1 MKSKARFLPFVLA
14 LVLLTSLFVLS
25 PATAATGSVTLSKSH
40 ITTPGGEVDIT
51 VEDEG
56 ANKGLV
62 LYGET
67 MGRDGDGDPVPYI
80 VHDRA
85 YDINSRSLQFNT
97 RLAPLLSAT
106 KKELGLDDGEIDRD
120 IGRNSSDVV
129 LELMNANSYSSSTI
143 AAWEALTRPA
153 RGSDGN
159 EVEGKRHP
167 RSLENPEGGVFVLR
181 TSNDDDLDYEVLEE
195 ISFTVTYKSH
205 DIQMVDVHVVS
216 TQDTKGKTLSLLETG
231 ASTGVFK
238 GKFVTADSTGL
249 SDNTIAAIAGSLI
262 TVTYEDPDEDESF
275 DRVTVETTPPDVAI
289 ISPDHD
295 YSTQIRGVR
304 LTAQVTDTEAKVVEK
319 TIMFHVSATD
329 AGSGAP
335 EQVGQGEQTNIA
347 IDNGFR
353 SEVQLQGVPAGVT
366 NIEWWVTVEDGA
378 GNSGESDR
386 DPTTDDKERWTIR
399 IDTQAPELEGAVTGQ
414 NLNDDGEE
422 VTDPAKADPTSV
434 RAVFDEPIDGDS
446 LQTTDFRVND
456 IIPADVSWSD
466 DHPESAFLTVA
477 SMASDATPTVK
488 VVGAVTDTAGNVTSG
503 GLAATATDGIAP
515 ALSVEVD
522 PTYDKEEVEIRVRSD
537 EALLTLPTITINDS
551 NADTG
556 LSRLR
561 LIAADHYMATYEAT
575 TDDPAIYNVQV
586 SGKDTSAN
594 EASIGKDAHDAD
606 GATTFEIDSSLPA
619 PTSITLPGHDP
630 IEVGKDLNDDGDI
643 DGISD
648 DPYAITTG
656 NPFITIEWD
665 SENEYDGDSHK
676 TVDFTGLTIGN
687 DDVSHEIDTPTG
699 DESGAR
705 TQSEGD
711 VVFNV
716 TKPTVNR
723 LLISARGL
731 ALGEYEMAFNGE
743 DELGN
748 TLKDPVK
755 IKIKVVE
762 PDPFE
767 IKLTPGWN
775 LVSLP
780 AEPQMSAIN
789 DVIPAD
795 HPVSTV
801 LTYDPTQP
809 GSWLVAHRGEDG
821 MLAGTLENI
830 SARTAYW
837 IFTEA
842 FDSLK
847 VLVTRQSGGQVHNLP
862 TVNLVAGW
870 NLMGVLDVSGE
881 ASFGDGVDEYG
892 HLTKGRYVQTYSF
905 DASSDRYEAIGD
917 GGVQIGHGYWTYVSE
932 ATVLVP

>member
-14 LVLLTSLFVLS
+14 LALLTSLFVLS

-56 ANKGLV
+56 ANTGVV
-62 LYGET
+62 LDGET
-67 MGRDGDGDPVPYI
+67 MGRDGDGNPVAYI
-80 VHDRA
+80 VHDRG
-85 YDINSRSLQFNT
+85 YDVDSRSLQFNT
-97 RLAPLLSAT
+97 SLAPLLSAT
-106 KKELGLDDGEIDRD
+106 KDELGLDDDETDRN

-129 LELMNANSYSSSTI
+129 LELVNANSYSTSTI

-153 RGSDGN
+153 RDSDGN
-159 EVEGKRHP
+159 AVEGKRHP

-181 TSNDDDLDYEVLEE
+181 TSDDDEGKYTVMEE
-195 ISFTVTYKSH
+195 IAFTATYKSH
-205 DIQMVDVHVVS
+205 DIQMVDVHVAS
-216 TQDTKGKTLSLLETG
+216 TQDTKGKTLSLEETG

-238 GKFVTADSTGL
+238 GSLVTADS
-249 SDNTIAAIAGSLI
+249 SDESANSIAAIAGSLI
-262 TVTYEDPDEDESF
+262 TVTYEDPDEDKSI

-304 LTAQVTDTEAKVVEK
+304 LTAQVTDTEAKVVK
-319 TIMFHVSATD
+319 DSITFHVSATD
-329 AGSGAP
+329 ASTNAP
-335 EQVGQGEQTNIA
+335 RDVGQGEQTNIA

-353 SEVQLQGVPAGVT
+353 SEVQLEGVPAGVT
-366 NIEWWVTVEDGA
+366 NIEWWVTVDDGA
-378 GNSGESDR
+378 GNRGESDR
-386 DPTTDDKERWTIR
+386 DPTTDEKERWTIR
-399 IDTQAPELEGAVTGQ
+399 IDTQAPELARAVTGE
-414 NLNDDGEE
+414 NLNDDDEE

-434 RAVFDEPIDGDS
+434 RAVFDEDIDGDS

-466 DHPESAFLTVA
+466 KHRESAFLTVA

-503 GLAATATDGIAP
+503 GLAATAKDGIAP

-537 EALLTLPTITINDS
+537 EALLTLPTITINGS

-619 PTSITLPGHDP
+619 PTSITLPGNP
-630 IEVGKDLNDDGDI
+630 VIELAE
-643 DGISD
+643 GISD

-665 SENEYDGDSHK
+665 SENEYKGDTHK

-705 TQSEGD
+705 TKSGD

-731 ALGEYEMAFNGE
+731 ALGEYEMAFNGA
-743 DELGN
+743 DELGS

-755 IKIKVVE
+755 IKIKIVE

-767 IKLTPGWN
+767 VKLRPGWN

-780 AEPQMSAIN
+780 AQPHASGIN

-795 HPVSTV
+795 HAISIV
-801 LTYDPTQP
+801 LTYDPTQA
-809 GSWLVAHRGEDG
+809 GAWLSASRDPASVEP
-821 MLAGTLENI
+821 LAGSLEIIN
-830 SARTAYW
+830 ARTAYW
-837 IFTEA
+837 IFTDA

-847 VLVTRQSGGQVHNLP
+847 VEVMQQRGGAPVNLP
-862 TVNLVAGW
+862 TLSLVAGW
-870 NLMGVLDVSGE
+870 NLLPVLDVSGS
-881 ASFGDGVDEYG
+881 AAFGTELEKYG
-892 HLTKGRYVQTYSF
+892 NLSAGRFVQTYSY
-905 DASSDRYEAIGD
+905 DTSSDRFEVLD
-917 GGVQIGHGYWTYVSE
+917 GGVQVGRGYWVYMS
-932 ATVLVP
+932 AAGVLVP

>member
-14 LVLLTSLFVLS
+14 LALLTSLFVLS

-40 ITTPGGEVDIT
+40 ITTPGGVVDIT

-56 ANKGLV
+56 ANTGVV
-62 LYGET
+62 LDRET
-67 MGRDGDGDPVPYI
+67 MGRDGDGNPVAYI
-80 VHDRA
+80 VHDRD
-85 YDINSRSLQFNT
+85 YDVDSRSLQFNT
-97 RLAPLLSAT
+97 SLAPLLSAT
-106 KKELGLDDGEIDRD
+106 KDELGLDDDETDRS

-129 LELMNANSYSSSTI
+129 LELVNANSYSTSTI

-153 RGSDGN
+153 RDSDQN
-159 EVEGKRHP
+159 AVEGKRHP
-167 RSLENPEGGVFVLR
+167 RSLENAEGGVFVLR
-181 TSNDDDLDYEVLEE
+181 TSDDDEGKYTVMED
-195 ISFTVTYKSH
+195 ISFAVTYKSH
-205 DIQMVDVHVVS
+205 DTQMVDVHVVS
-216 TQDTKGKTLSLLETG
+216 TQDTKGKTLSLEETG

-238 GKFVTADSTGL
+238 GSFVTADS
-249 SDNTIAAIAGSLI
+249 SDDSANSIAAIAGSLI

-319 TIMFHVSATD
+319 TITFHVSATD

-335 EQVGQGEQTNIA
+335 EPVGQGEQTNIA

-399 IDTQAPELEGAVTGQ
+399 IDTQAPELEGAVTGE
-414 NLNDDGEE
+414 NLDDDGEE

-466 DHPESAFLTVA
+466 EHPESAFLTVA

-537 EALLTLPTITINDS
+537 EALLTLPTITINGS

-575 TDDPAIYNVQV
+575 TDTPSIYNVEV

-665 SENEYDGDSHK
+665 SENEYDGDTHK

-687 DDVSHEIDTPTG
+687 DDVSHEIDTPVG

-705 TQSEGD
+705 TESGN

-731 ALGEYEMAFNGE
+731 ALGEYEMAFNGA
-743 DELGN
+743 DELGSK
-748 TLKDPVK
+748 LKDPVK

-762 PDPFE
+762 PDPFA
-767 IKLTPGWN
+767 ISLTPGWN

-780 AEPQMSAIN
+780 AEPQVSAIN
-789 DVIPAD
+789 DVMGD
-795 HPVSTV
+795 HPASIV
-801 LTYDPTQP
+801 LTYDPTQT
-809 GSWLVAHRGEDG
+809 GAWLSASRGDDG
-821 MLAGTLENI
+821 MFAGSLENI

-837 IFTEA
+837 IFTDA
-842 FDSLK
+842 FDVLK
-847 VLVTRQSGGQVHNLP
+847 VPVTRATGGGVSLLP

-870 NLMGVLDVSGE
+870 NLLPVLDVSGG
-881 ASFGDGVDEYG
+881 AAFGDDATSVGNYVDNVVRTYG
-892 HLTKGRYVQTYSF
+892 Y
-905 DASSDRYEAIGD
+905 DASNDTFSQHSGML
-917 GGVQIGHGYWTYVSE
+917 QIGRGYWAYLSS

>member
-1 MKSKARFLPFVLA
+1 M
-14 LVLLTSLFVLS
+14 LS

-56 ANKGLV
+56 ANTGVV
-62 LYGET
+62 LDGET
-67 MGRDGDGDPVPYI
+67 MGRDGDGNPVAYI
-80 VHDRA
+80 VHDRD
-85 YDINSRSLQFNT
+85 YDVDSRSLQFNT
-97 RLAPLLSAT
+97 SLAPLLSAT
-106 KKELGLDDGEIDRD
+106 KDELGLDDDETDRN

-129 LELMNANSYSSSTI
+129 LELVNANSYSTSTI

-153 RGSDGN
+153 RDSDGN
-159 EVEGKRHP
+159 AVEGKRHP

-181 TSNDDDLDYEVLEE
+181 TSDDDTGKYTVMEE
-195 ISFTVTYKSH
+195 ISFSATYKSH
-205 DIQMVDVHVVS
+205 DIQMVDVLVAS
-216 TQDTKGKTLSLLETG
+216 TQDTKGKTLSLEETG

-238 GKFVTADSTGL
+238 GSFVTADS
-249 SDNTIAAIAGSLI
+249 SDDSANSIAAIAGSLI

-304 LTAQVTDTEAKVVEK
+304 LTAQVTDTEAKVVEDSI
-319 TIMFHVSATD
+319 TFHVSATD
-329 AGSGAP
+329 AGTGSP
-335 EQVGQGEQTNIA
+335 EPVGQGEQTNIA

-353 SEVQLQGVPAGVT
+353 SEVQLEGVPAGVT
-366 NIEWWVTVEDGA
+366 NIEWWVTVDDGA
-378 GNSGESDR
+378 GNRGESDR
-386 DPTTDDKERWTIR
+386 DPTTDEKERWTIR
-399 IDTQAPELEGAVTGQ
+399 IDTQAPALDSAVTGQ

-422 VTDPAKADPTSV
+422 VTDAAKADPTSV
-434 RAVFDEPIDGDS
+434 RAVFDEPISGDS
-446 LQTTDFRVND
+446 LETTDFRVND

-466 DHPESAFLTVA
+466 KHPESAFLTVA

-537 EALLTLPTITINDS
+537 EALLTLPTITINGS

-594 EASIGKDAHDAD
+594 EATIGEDAHDAD

-630 IEVGKDLNDDGDI
+630 IEVGKDLDEDGDI

-648 DPYAITTG
+648 DPYPITTG

-665 SENEYDGDSHK
+665 SENEYDGDTHK

-687 DDVSHEIDTPTG
+687 DDVSHEIDTPVG

-705 TQSEGD
+705 TESGN

-731 ALGEYEMAFNGE
+731 ALGEYEMAFNGA
-743 DELGN
+743 DELGS

-762 PDPFE
+762 PDPFA
-767 IKLTPGWN
+767 ISLTPGWN

-789 DVIPAD
+789 DVMGD
-795 HPVSTV
+795 HPASIV
-801 LTYDPTQP
+801 LTYDPTQT
-809 GSWLVAHRGEDG
+809 GAWLSASRGDDG
-821 MLAGTLENI
+821 MFAGSLENI

-837 IFTEA
+837 IFTDA
-842 FDSLK
+842 FDALK
-847 VLVTRQSGGQVHNLP
+847 VPVTRATGGGVSLLP

-870 NLMGVLDVSGE
+870 NLLPVLDVSGGAAFDDPATSVGE
-881 ASFGDGVDEYG
+881 YVDNVVRTYG
-892 HLTKGRYVQTYSF
+892 Y
-905 DASSDRYEAIGD
+905 DASNDTFSQHSGMLNIGR
-917 GGVQIGHGYWTYVSE
+917 GYWAYLSS